1 MKFQHYF
8 RSRTYS
14 IYIAM
19 KAKEVVLDSLWR
31 VLLIV
36 LLPHKIAELFRKLLV
51 TITQANSSGHLSKLL
66 TAFLHRSIPG
76 TASCAFGVS
85 LAVSFGTN
93 RWLNTVK

>member
-8 RSRTYS
+8 RSRTY
-14 IYIAM
+14 IVM

-36 LLPHKIAELFRKLLV
+36 LLPHKIAEPFRKLLV

-66 TAFLHRSIPG
+66 TAILAQVYSWNSFMRFWCVISSFLRHESM
-76 TASCAFGVS
+76 A
-85 LAVSFGTN
+85 
-93 RWLNTVK
+93 